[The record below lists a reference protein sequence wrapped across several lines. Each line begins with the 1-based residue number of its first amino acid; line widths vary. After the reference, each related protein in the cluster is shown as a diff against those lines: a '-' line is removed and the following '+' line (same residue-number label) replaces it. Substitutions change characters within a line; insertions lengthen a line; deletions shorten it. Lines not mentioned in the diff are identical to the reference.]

1 VRAHVEEDA
10 MKTDRELQRD
20 VAAELEWDPSV
31 DASRIDV
38 EVHAGIVT
46 LTGLVNSYA
55 QKCCAQTAAWRVGGV
70 EGVIADI
77 EVELPMVDRRPDS
90 DIAKAAHNALA
101 WNTSIPPR
109 RGKVAV
115 KQGWL
120 VLSGEG
126 EWEYQSRAAES
137 AMRNLVGIRGL
148 VNLIEIKPRL
158 EPRDVTRQIEAALRR
173 RCFRRAKTLSV
184 VVHGGTVTICGQLD
198 SPSERNAA
206 RLAAWRAPGVR
217 KVVDQTTIAA

>member
-1 VRAHVEEDA
+1 
-10 MKTDRELQRD
+10 MKTDKELQRD
-20 VAAELEWDPSV
+20 VTAELNWDPSV
-31 DASRIDV
+31 DASRIEV

-55 QKCCAQTAAWRVGGV
+55 RKCCAQAAAWRVGGV
-70 EGVIADI
+70 EGVIADLA
-77 EVELPMVDRRPDS
+77 VELPNSDWRSDK
-90 DIAKAAHNALA
+90 DIARAAHNLLA
-101 WNTSIPPR
+101 WNTSVPPR
-109 RGKVAV
+109 KVKAAV
-115 KQGWL
+115 NQGWI
-120 VLSGEG
+120 VLSGSV

-137 AMRNLVGIRGL
+137 AMRNLMGIKGL

-173 RCFRRAKTLSV
+173 RSFRRAKTISV
-184 VVHGGTVTICGQLD
+184 VVNGGTVTLCGQLD

-217 KVVDQTTIAA
+217 NVVDQTTIAA